1 MKLTVKSIVVIAAFC
16 FLAGGSFCAWI
27 MDDNNLLQG
36 ASTQAEIKQRL
47 SERRN
52 DIIQAFLIG
61 GCVSGLLSG
70 AVLLGLQKLT
80 NRHGDS

>member
-1 MKLTVKSIVVIAAFC
+1 MKLTSKTIIVLATF
-16 FLAGGSFCAWI
+16 FFFAGGSYCAWI

-36 ASTQAEIKQRL
+36 ASTQSEIARRFT
-47 SERRN
+47 ERRN

-61 GCVSGLLSG
+61 GCCSGLIAGGLLL
-70 AVLLGLQKLT
+70 AVQKFT